1 MRKLVTSL
9 FVLVTIIALPPPAA
23 WANSVVNWSA
33 GGWVLNTSTSAGTG
47 NGYWNGLQVQF
58 NGGSF
63 LFGAASSNLWTF
75 SASNSLIL
83 GTGPASW
90 HSTLGL
96 TFVMFPYSTPFTV
109 DVFQFENG
117 ALLTQES
124 TELTWDGH
132 TWTAQNTGLKP
143 TSVPEPSTWVLLGM
157 SVLTAGVLRK
167 RLS

>member
-1 MRKLVTSL
+1 MRKFVLSL
-9 FVLVTIIALPPPAA
+9 FILVTIIAMPPPAA

-33 GGWVLNTSTSAGTG
+33 GGWVLNTSTSVAG
-47 NGYWNGLQVQF
+47 NGYWNGLQVEF

-83 GTGPASW
+83 GAGPTSW

-96 TFVMFPYSTPFTV
+96 TFLMFPYSTPFTV

-117 ALLTQES
+117 ALLAGES
-124 TELTWDGH
+124 TELSWDGH
-132 TWTAQNTGLKP
+132 TWTAQSTGLKP
-143 TSVPEPSTWVLLGM
+143 TPVPEPTTWALLGI
-157 SVLTAGVLRK
+157 SVLTGGVLRK
-167 RLS
+167 RFS